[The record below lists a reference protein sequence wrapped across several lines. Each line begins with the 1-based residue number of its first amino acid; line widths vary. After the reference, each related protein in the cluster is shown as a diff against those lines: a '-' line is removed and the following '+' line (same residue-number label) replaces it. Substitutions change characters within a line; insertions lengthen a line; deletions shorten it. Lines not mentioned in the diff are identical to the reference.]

1 MEALHNVSDAQD
13 LDREQNNR
21 ERRRKFKPFLP
32 LTIMGNVSS
41 LEESMDG
48 LGSLTR
54 RCSHY
59 GSILKAILIVST
71 QQGSNFNTSLPGF
84 QAIWADRPQAER

>member
-32 LTIMGNVSS
+32 LTIMGN
-41 LEESMDG
+41 ESTDG
-48 LGSLTR
+48 
-54 RCSHY
+54 
-59 GSILKAILIVST
+59 
-71 QQGSNFNTSLPGF
+71 
-84 QAIWADRPQAER
+84 